1 VEKLSETEILLAV
14 SGSLY
19 GEVGAQFEERIESL
33 CTTNY
38 STITLDLSM
47 ALGITSSAI
56 GKLLSA
62 HKRLLVQNRR
72 IRICGCSEV
81 LYSIFQKIRLDT
93 LIQITR

>member
-1 VEKLSETEILLAV
+1 MLSVEKLSETEILLAV

-47 ALGITSSAI
+47 AL
-56 GKLLSA
+56 
-62 HKRLLVQNRR
+62 
-72 IRICGCSEV
+72 
-81 LYSIFQKIRLDT
+81 
-93 LIQITR
+93 